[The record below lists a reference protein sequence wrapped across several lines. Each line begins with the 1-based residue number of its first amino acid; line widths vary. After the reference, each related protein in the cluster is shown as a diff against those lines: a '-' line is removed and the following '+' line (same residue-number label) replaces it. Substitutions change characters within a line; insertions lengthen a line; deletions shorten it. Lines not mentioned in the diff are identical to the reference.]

1 MRFAA
6 ALHDVGKL
14 SISSEL
20 LAKHDTPSGA
30 EVLELRKHAA
40 SGADLLMDEFDLEG
54 CEWIAAHHE
63 RWDGFGYPFGLFGS
77 DIPFGSRIIAVAE
90 TFDVLIN
97 ESGWRNRLPEDA
109 ALEELKRC
117 AGTQFDP
124 EVVEAFLLVQPLI
137 QPVIV

>member
-14 SISSEL
+14 SISSQL
-20 LAKHDTPSGA
+20 LDSLETPSGS

-40 SGADLLMDEFDLEG
+40 SGADLLMDEFDLEV

-63 RWDGFGYPFGLFGS
+63 RWDGFGYPFGLFGA

-90 TFDVLIN
+90 TFDVLIQ
-97 ESGWRNRLPEDA
+97 ESGWRNPLPEDA
-109 ALEELKRC
+109 ALDELKRC
-117 AGTQFDP
+117 AGTQFDA
-124 EVVEAFLLVQPLI
+124 EAVEAFLLVQPLI